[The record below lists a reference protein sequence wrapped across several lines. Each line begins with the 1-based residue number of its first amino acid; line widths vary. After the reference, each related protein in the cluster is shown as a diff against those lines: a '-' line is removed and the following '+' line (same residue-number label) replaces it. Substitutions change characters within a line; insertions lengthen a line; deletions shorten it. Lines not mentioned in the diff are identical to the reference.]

1 MPEIWYPSARG
12 KLPTRNKKPVAAIN
26 FSLETSLASRY
37 IAIGGDQIELN
48 PPSMPETM
56 PVVICH
62 PYFGPIKSFTPT
74 KVLIEKAT
82 MAMPIEIVIRALGY
96 DLINIDVT
104 KIVIINAIAQ
114 YLYSIITC
122 LLFLE
127 RRNWRAFVN
136 IIGTIIKAIAS
147 NGLINNVNNAIAA
160 AGSPIPKKPFTTP
173 AI

>member
-1 MPEIWYPSARG
+1 
-12 KLPTRNKKPVAAIN
+12 
-26 FSLETSLASRY
+26 
-37 IAIGGDQIELN
+37 
-48 PPSMPETM
+48 
-56 PVVICH
+56 
-62 PYFGPIKSFTPT
+62 
-74 KVLIEKAT
+74 LIEKAT

-114 YLYSIITC
+114 YLYSSITC

-147 NGLINNVNNAIAA
+147 KGLMNNVNNAIAA